1 VTRHR
6 TRDEVLPWGHIAA
19 GLHQDFLWQDWQA
32 ALAEHGLPDCRWT
45 PCYDCGVCTDY
56 ALEHVVASPL
66 APAGGSQG
74 TGQDL
79 EAGAAPVRFLG
90 AKPKPEGVPA

>member
-1 VTRHR
+1 
-6 TRDEVLPWGHIAA
+6 
-19 GLHQDFLWQDWQA
+19 
-32 ALAEHGLPDCRWT
+32 
-45 PCYDCGVCTDY
+45 VCTDY